1 MELERVNYTQQEL
14 ARRTGPHYRTI
25 NRIMKECYEV
35 LFQRRLDPILPLIQP
50 LHGISPLDAKSV
62 LAVRH
67 RCFLRVDLAG

>member
-1 MELERVNYTQQEL
+1 MELERFNYTQQKL

-50 LHGISPLDAKSV
+50 LFTGYPRLTQNP
-62 LAVRH
+62 
-67 RCFLRVDLAG
+67 C